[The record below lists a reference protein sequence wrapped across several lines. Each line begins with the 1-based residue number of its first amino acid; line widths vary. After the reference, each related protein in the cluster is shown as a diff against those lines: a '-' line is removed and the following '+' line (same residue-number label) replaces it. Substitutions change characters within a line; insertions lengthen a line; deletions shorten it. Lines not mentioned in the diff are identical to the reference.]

1 MKKITGSLPF
11 RLLLGVILGIIVG
24 QLAGSGLMHVVVTI
38 KYILNQVIVFCV
50 PLIIIGF
57 IAPSITRLGNNA
69 SKMLGVAIII
79 AYVSSIGAASFF
91 SSVFSSFDTD
101 LMSVSTTSFK
111 YS

>member
-24 QLAGSGLMHVVVTI
+24 QICGDGLMHVIVTI

-69 SKMLGVAIII
+69 CICFVNRCCAVCHDGRLFPDSP
-79 AYVSSIGAASFF
+79 
-91 SSVFSSFDTD
+91 SVHYF
-101 LMSVSTTSFK
+101 
-111 YS
+111 